1 MNTDNFNPNKCTSK
15 EMPVLSALFDQL
27 MTNAFC
33 PGNSEQREELL
44 EANRELR
51 SKVYEIIKNLKP
63 QQRIAIEADEE
74 LAAKLEYMELSEK
87 FCAGFKLGAML
98 MKEIFD
104 QTHD

>member
-1 MNTDNFNPNKCTSK
+1 MNFDDFNPSKCTSK

-27 MTNAFC
+27 MTSGFR

-44 EANRELR
+44 EANQELR
-51 SKVYEIIKNLKP
+51 SKTYEIIKNLKP
-63 QQRIAIEADEE
+63 QQRIAIEANEE
-74 LAAKLEYMELSEK
+74 LTAKLDYMELSEK
-87 FCAGFKLGAML
+87 FCAGFKFGAIL